1 MKKDKKR
8 ISDYFGMVAVKL
20 GGQIHLRSLRDGFA
34 SIMPFMILAGFV
46 IFINIYSLLKLSV
59 PNSLSQ
65 SNVSVNEPCL
75 IPVFDIFSG
84 LTKHIGTFLSKS
96 DTLL

>member
-46 IFINIYSLLKLSV
+46 IFINYVILCDYCYNFGNKSCFDWLIVKLKY
-59 PNSLSQ
+59 
-65 SNVSVNEPCL
+65 EEMF
-75 IPVFDIFSG
+75 IHIVFFIDF
-84 LTKHIGTFLSKS
+84 
-96 DTLL
+96 